1 MDLHESVA
9 GMLLRDMKDTAPA
22 GAAAS
27 SETGTD
33 LAGSGG
39 DTAERLIFYEHIFF
53 ILDRNRSL
61 SVEKEECE
69 WFLSFAALHIN
80 PDERDSIMSKHDAVK
95 DGMLNRMEFCALCRD
110 VLHGTPKAQIE
121 AGLTNMLLAWDQ
133 NKERNKAYW
142 NDLANRL
149 DSYSRLAIPA
159 LYILCLLLLFSAD
172 FSDDYATSG
181 TAVMFEGLG
190 NLRFSAVGLAG
201 TAVYTVIGMIV
212 VAVGML
218 ATKKAAK
225 KKQEVQER
233 VKKAMRLQVEDEVKR
248 RFSTSGRDPDHKLEG

>member
-1 MDLHESVA
+1 MFPPS
-9 GMLLRDMKDTAPA
+9 LLSRAQ
-22 GAAAS
+22 
-27 SETGTD
+27 
-33 LAGSGG
+33 
-39 DTAERLIFYEHIFF
+39 HIFF
-53 ILDRNRSL
+53 TLDRNRSL

-69 WFLSFAALHIN
+69 WFLSFAALHIS
-80 PDERDSIMSKHDAVK
+80 PDERDSIMSKHDTAK
-95 DGMLNRMEFCALCRD
+95 DGMLNRVEFCALCRD

-190 NLRFSAVGLAG
+190 NLRFSAAGLAG
-201 TAVYTVIGMIV
+201 TAVYTVVGMIV
-212 VAVGML
+212 VAIGML

-225 KKQEVQER
+225 NKQEVQER

-248 RFSTSGRDPDHKLEG
+248 RFSTSGRCPDHKVEA